1 MKKKLLQS
9 LLFSTALLATFGGHA
24 ALAENIVGVSSTDE
38 TTPSLVETTPF
49 LNQLSYLRLT
59 NRSIVK
65 L

>member
-24 ALAENIVGVSSTDE
+24 ALAENVVGVSSTDE

-49 LNQLSYLRLT
+49 
-59 NRSIVK
+59 
-65 L
+65 